1 MIKVKICGITNLDD
15 AQFAIQS
22 GASALGFIFAESPRK
37 VSKEIVREIINKLE
51 TDISGQF
58 PIFKVGVFVNED
70 INTIIEIANYYQL
83 THIQLHGN
91 ESPEYCEQLTFPIIK
106 AFRLQDKLGT
116 IAGNGFKP
124 FPTNNLGTDEKRLS
138 PNLVQEIKKYQT
150 IYAFLLD
157 TYQKGIYGGTGK
169 QFDYSL
175 IINLPRDKVFF
186 LSGGLNPDNVVEA
199 VQIAN
204 PDWVDI
210 SSGVEISP
218 GKKDKLKIQKLFQNL
233 KSANLI
239 SIP

>member
-1 MIKVKICGITNLDD
+1 MVKVKICGITNYED

-22 GASALGFIFAESPRK
+22 GASALGFIFADSSRK
-37 VSKEIVREIINKLE
+37 VSKEIVREIIDKLG
-51 TDISGQF
+51 TDANRLS
-58 PIFKVGVFVNED
+58 PIYRVGVFVNED
-70 INTIIEIANYYQL
+70 TNTIIEIANYCKL
-83 THIQLHGN
+83 THIQLHGD
-91 ESPEYCEQLTFPIIK
+91 ESPEYCEQLPFLIIK
-106 AFRLQDKLGT
+106 AFRIKE
-116 IAGNGFKP
+116 
-124 FPTNNLGTDEKRLS
+124 NLGTDEKHLS
-138 PNLVQEIKKYQT
+138 QNLTQEIKKYQT

-175 IINLPRDKVFF
+175 IKDLPRDKVFF
-186 LSGGLNPDNVVEA
+186 LSGGLNPDNIVEV

-218 GKKDKLKIQKLFQNL
+218 GKKDKFKIQKLFQNL

>member
-1 MIKVKICGITNLDD
+1 MVKVKICGITNLDD

-22 GASALGFIFAESPRK
+22 GVSAIGFIFADSPRK
-37 VSKEIVREIINKLE
+37 VSKENVRNIIDKLG
-51 TDISGQF
+51 TDDLRQS
-58 PIFKVGVFVNED
+58 PIYRVGVFVNED
-70 INTIIEIANYYQL
+70 INTIIEIANYCQL

-106 AFRLQDKLGT
+106 AFRLKDKLGT
-116 IAGNGFKP
+116 DYSHQSQ
-124 FPTNNLGTDEKRLS
+124 NLSL
-138 PNLVQEIKKYQT
+138 EINKYQT

-169 QFDYSL
+169 QFDYSF
-175 IINLPRDKVFF
+175 INNLPRDKIFF
-186 LSGGLNPDNVVEA
+186 LSGGLNPDNIVEA
-199 VQIAN
+199 IKTAN

-218 GKKDKLKIQKLFQNL
+218 GKKDRLKIQKLFQNL
-233 KSANLI
+233 KSENLI